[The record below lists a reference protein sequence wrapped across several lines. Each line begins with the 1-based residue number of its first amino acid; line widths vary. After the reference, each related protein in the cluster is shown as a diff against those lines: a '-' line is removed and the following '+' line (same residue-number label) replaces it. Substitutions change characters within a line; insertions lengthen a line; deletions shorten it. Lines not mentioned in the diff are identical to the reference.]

1 MKRLIK
7 FLIFGSLL
15 TPFCLNQSVNA
26 WSFGKSDKKNEKKSK
41 NGSKNEKNTNT
52 SKKLDDAKTTDKK
65 EVDINTSSS
74 TTSVAKTEEGENSST
89 SSPRVEEKTNVTGTA
104 ISNANEK
111 DAAVVFTD
119 GSTISKNVVNDELK
133 DLPLDVTSH
142 MPYQQ
147 LLQLLSFKLAY
158 KKIIDTKAAEL
169 NLINDKNIEESIK
182 SRCKTFASSK
192 YLDEQVEKMMTDDE
206 VKKYYDET
214 WEKHIK
220 GTQEIS
226 GILINVSSKA
236 QADRL
241 IKEVK
246 NEEQLNKIVAEYKTN
261 GKEAIA
267 TMPLDDYPEGG
278 LPVDIS
284 KQIKAKGVNSVVG
297 PFNIQGISTLFFVKS
312 IHLAVKKP
320 FSDEIKTQYKQIGR
334 REFINKYI
342 DKLMTDL
349 KVTVYDLNGK
359 VLDMNA
365 NGDKNKNKN
374 NKDKSK
380 KDDKPV
386 DLSKI
391 KDDFVIAKIGD
402 KQTVK
407 ITDLYKMYNVTALE
421 NELFASMSFQL
432 KVSMEEVIQSAI
444 KLCVQE
450 RLIVDEMERSGFMKR
465 SDIVSKIDAL
475 EKQQLRRAYFNKTV
489 KITENDARKEFN
501 KYTKMMKESIKDDQE
516 ISVKMMLF
524 KTRAEADKKLSSY
537 KEDSK
542 KFSDDFDAAIK
553 NSKPAIDLGYIRK
566 SNPDAGIR
574 TIWEA
579 VKTAGGSTC
588 YGKVINLK
596 GETFGFSGSDF
607 AIVRVGERRPI
618 QLPKFEE
625 TSQFF
630 RKVAE
635 KIQAV
640 AIIDKLMEQ
649 QVKIIGDIPF
659 SKIKP
664 EERNKILVSIITE
677 DTERAD
683 G

>member
-41 NGSKNEKNTNT
+41 NGSKNEKNNNT

-133 DLPLDVTSH
+133 DLPLDVASH

-169 NLINDKNIEESIK
+169 NLINDKNIKESIK

-334 REFINKYI
+334 REFINRYI

-365 NGDKNKNKN
+365 NGDKNKN

-537 KEDSK
+537 KEDGK

>member
-1 MKRLIK
+1 
-7 FLIFGSLL
+7 
-15 TPFCLNQSVNA
+15 
-26 WSFGKSDKKNEKKSK
+26 
-41 NGSKNEKNTNT
+41 
-52 SKKLDDAKTTDKK
+52 
-65 EVDINTSSS
+65 
-74 TTSVAKTEEGENSST
+74 
-89 SSPRVEEKTNVTGTA
+89 
-104 ISNANEK
+104 
-111 DAAVVFTD
+111 
-119 GSTISKNVVNDELK
+119 
-133 DLPLDVTSH
+133 